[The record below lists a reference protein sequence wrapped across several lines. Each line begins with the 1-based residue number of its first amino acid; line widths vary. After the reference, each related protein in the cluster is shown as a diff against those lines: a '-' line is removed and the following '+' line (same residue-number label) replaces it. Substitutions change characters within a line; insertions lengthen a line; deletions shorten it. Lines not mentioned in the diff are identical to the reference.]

1 MGMMDI
7 FYVLIMYNCV
17 LLISALTFK
26 GLGGVIKVSVFKTR
40 QSWRNLKSMNF
51 L

>member
-1 MGMMDI
+1 MDI
-7 FYVLIMYNCV
+7 FYVLIMFNCV

-26 GLGGVIKVSVFKTR
+26 GLGGVVIVSVFKTR
-40 QSWRNLKSMNF
+40 QSWKNLKSINF